1 MIDRL
6 RAGRAPGGDHGSAVV
21 EFVLVA
27 PLVLLLLLGVVQ
39 LGLAMHVRSTLT
51 SAAAEGARVAAL
63 AGADPFA
70 GIARTQE
77 LVEGTLAD
85 SVVRDITA
93 QEASVG
99 SIDVMVVRVDATLP
113 LVGLFGP
120 TMLAVE
126 GRALK
131 EGWT

>member
-1 MIDRL
+1 MIIGLNDGHGVRGDR
-6 RAGRAPGGDHGSAVV
+6 GSAVV

-63 AGADPFA
+63 AGADPLA
-70 GIARTQE
+70 GIARTQA

-93 QEASVG
+93 QEASLG
-99 SIDVMVVRVDATLP
+99 AIDVMVVRIDATLP
-113 LVGLFGP
+113 LVGLLGP
-120 TMLAVE
+120 TSLAVE

>member
-1 MIDRL
+1 MID
-6 RAGRAPGGDHGSAVV
+6 GGDTDRSDRGSAVV
-21 EFVLVA
+21 EFVLVS
-27 PLVLLLLLGVVQ
+27 PLVLLLLLGIVQ

-63 AGADPFA
+63 AGADPLA
-70 GIARTQE
+70 GIARTQS
-77 LVEGTLAD
+77 LVEETLAD

-93 QEASVG
+93 QEASLG
-99 SIDVMVVRVDATLP
+99 EIDVMVVRVDATLP
-113 LVGLFGP
+113 LVGLLGP
-120 TMLAVE
+120 TALSVE

>member
-1 MIDRL
+1 MID
-6 RAGRAPGGDHGSAVV
+6 GGDTDRSDRGSAVV
-21 EFVLVA
+21 EFVLVS
-27 PLVLLLLLGVVQ
+27 PLVLLLLLGIVQ

-63 AGADPFA
+63 AGADPLA
-70 GIARTQE
+70 GIARTQS
-77 LVEGTLAD
+77 LVEETLAD

-93 QEASVG
+93 QEASLG
-99 SIDVMVVRVDATLP
+99 EIDVMVVRVDATLP
-113 LVGLFGP
+113 LVGLLGP
-120 TMLAVE
+120 TALTVE

>member
-1 MIDRL
+1 
-6 RAGRAPGGDHGSAVV
+6 V
-21 EFVLVA
+21 EFVLVS

-63 AGADPFA
+63 AGADPLA
-70 GIARTQE
+70 GIARTQS

-93 QEASVG
+93 QEASLG
-99 SIDVMVVRVDATLP
+99 EIDVMVVRVDATLP
-113 LVGLFGP
+113 LVGLIGP
-120 TMLAVE
+120 TALTVE

>member
-6 RAGRAPGGDHGSAVV
+6 QTGRVVRGDRGSAVV

-70 GIARTQE
+70 GIARTQA

-93 QEASVG
+93 QEASLG
-99 SIDVMVVRVDATLP
+99 AIDVMVVRVEATLP
-113 LVGLFGP
+113 LVGLLGP
-120 TMLAVE
+120 AALAVE

>member
-1 MIDRL
+1 VIDRAHAD
-6 RAGRAPGGDHGSAVV
+6 RSDRGSAVV

-63 AGADPFA
+63 AGADPLA
-70 GIARTQE
+70 GIARTQS

-93 QEASVG
+93 RESSLG
-99 SIDVMVVRVDATLP
+99 EIDVMVVRVDATLP
-113 LVGLFGP
+113 LMGILGP
-120 TMLAVE
+120 TALAVE